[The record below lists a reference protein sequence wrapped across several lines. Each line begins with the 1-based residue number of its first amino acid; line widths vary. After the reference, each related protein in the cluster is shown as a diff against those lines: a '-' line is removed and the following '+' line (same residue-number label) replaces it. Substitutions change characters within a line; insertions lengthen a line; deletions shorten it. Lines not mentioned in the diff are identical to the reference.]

1 MKWARNLTAFSGSQK
16 GSKGIVAIWIVAAML
31 LGWLAP
37 SASDYATSV
46 NESGLPEDSV
56 SLKADE
62 KIQEYFPEDKG
73 TPALLVFNKKGEF
86 TEADFAII
94 DQVSKKLTEA
104 ELKGVKAVV
113 PFHQMPPQAKASFL
127 SENNT
132 TLILPVSLKENL
144 ERSTI
149 NDNIKKIG
157 QLAKKELKGQEEVK
171 LAITGPA
178 GIVADMIGIFA
189 RADIVLLL
197 GTVGL
202 IFILLILIY
211 RSPLLALVPLL
222 GAGLVYEVVNKS
234 IGLFGSAGMEI
245 ETQSTSIMS
254 ILLFAA
260 LTDYSLFIVARF
272 KEELKKVENKY
283 IAMKRAMEEVTEPI
297 LFSGGTVLAAMLVLF
312 AAIYEPYRNF
322 APVFSIALVLILL
335 GGLTL
340 LPALYVLFGRK
351 AFWPSL
357 PKVDDQAPAKAAIWS
372 RLGNMVVKNPVK
384 SGVFVIIPLVAIALN
399 TLNITYSFNL
409 IKSFPDDIQSRQG
422 YEILEQNFSPGE
434 LAPTTLIVESEG
446 ELGKEELQALRG
458 ELLEIDGVEQVNH
471 DFAMQADSYFSD
483 DRNAAKL
490 EIVFAGN
497 PYDQKTFNQL
507 NELQNQGEELKKA
520 AGLEGANFYYA
531 GETAKQAEIRD
542 VNDRDTW
549 VVVLLTTVVIM
560 VLLGMQTK
568 SLVAPIYIMAT
579 IILSYFTALGAGFF
593 IFDQF
598 FGYSEISYRI
608 PLYTFIF
615 LVALGVDYNIMLIS
629 RIKEEARNQPIK
641 EAISLGLSHTGGV
654 ISSAGVILAATFAVL
669 ITQPIMELFM
679 FGFTVAIG
687 VLIDTFLIRTILVP
701 AIMVK
706 LGKYS
711 LWPQKVK

>member
-1 MKWARNLTAFSGSQK
+1 MKWARKLTAFSGSQK
-16 GSKGIVAIWIVAAML
+16 GSKGIVAIWVLAALL

-37 SASDYATSV
+37 SASDYATSI

-62 KIQEYFPEDKG
+62 KINEHFPDDEG
-73 TPALLVFNKKGEF
+73 IPALLVFNKKGEF
-86 TEADFAII
+86 TGNDFAII

-104 ELKGVKAVV
+104 ELEGVKAVV
-113 PFHQMPPQAKASFL
+113 PFHQMTPQAKASFL
-127 SENNT
+127 SENHT
-132 TLILPVSLKENL
+132 TLILPVSLNENL

-149 NDNIKKIG
+149 NDTIKKIG

-234 IGLFGSAGMEI
+234 IGILGSAGMEI

-272 KEELKKVENKY
+272 KEELKKAGNKFT
-283 IAMKRAMEEVTEPI
+283 AMKRAMEEVTEPI

-312 AAIYEPYRNF
+312 AAIFEPYRNF

-357 PKVDDQAPAKAAIWS
+357 PKVDDQAPAKAGIWS
-372 RLGNMVVKNPVK
+372 RL
-384 SGVFVIIPLVAIALN
+384 
-399 TLNITYSFNL
+399 
-409 IKSFPDDIQSRQG
+409 
-422 YEILEQNFSPGE
+422 
-434 LAPTTLIVESEG
+434 
-446 ELGKEELQALRG
+446 
-458 ELLEIDGVEQVNH
+458 
-471 DFAMQADSYFSD
+471 
-483 DRNAAKL
+483 
-490 EIVFAGN
+490 
-497 PYDQKTFNQL
+497 
-507 NELQNQGEELKKA
+507 
-520 AGLEGANFYYA
+520 
-531 GETAKQAEIRD
+531 
-542 VNDRDTW
+542 
-549 VVVLLTTVVIM
+549 
-560 VLLGMQTK
+560 
-568 SLVAPIYIMAT
+568 
-579 IILSYFTALGAGFF
+579 
-593 IFDQF
+593 
-598 FGYSEISYRI
+598 
-608 PLYTFIF
+608 
-615 LVALGVDYNIMLIS
+615 
-629 RIKEEARNQPIK
+629 
-641 EAISLGLSHTGGV
+641 
-654 ISSAGVILAATFAVL
+654 
-669 ITQPIMELFM
+669 
-679 FGFTVAIG
+679 
-687 VLIDTFLIRTILVP
+687 
-701 AIMVK
+701 
-706 LGKYS
+706 
-711 LWPQKVK
+711 